1 MYIYMYIYVYIYV
14 YIYICIY
21 IYIYVYI
28 YMYIYIYICIY
39 IYIHINQPA
48 TNFHMEWTCHFCHF
62 RDILGLFLG
71 RFFLLV
77 RSRLGWWPWWV
88 HLHILGNRVPI
99 WSGYNKLLLPSPC
112 SYSFF
117 VVQMGHGIY
126 THIYIYTYIVY
137 TIYKFQDITMIWGIV
152 ELKTM
157 DLIKISLSWRL

>member
-1 MYIYMYIYVYIYV
+1 MLSGNQSNGIAWVDMSRGNRRNSIN
-14 YIYICIY
+14 
-21 IYIYVYI
+21 
-28 YMYIYIYICIY
+28 
-39 IYIHINQPA
+39 NQPA

-126 THIYIYTYIVY
+126 THIYIYIHCVY
-137 TIYKFQDITMIWGIV
+137 YLKIPRYHNDLGHCWTENYGPYKNLT
-152 ELKTM
+152 ELETV
-157 DLIKISLSWRL
+157 DPQNT